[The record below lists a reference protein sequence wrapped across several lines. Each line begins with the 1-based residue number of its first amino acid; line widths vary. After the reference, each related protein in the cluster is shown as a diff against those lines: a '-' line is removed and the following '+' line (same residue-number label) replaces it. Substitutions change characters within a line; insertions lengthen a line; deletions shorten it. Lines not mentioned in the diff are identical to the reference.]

1 MITALRG
8 WLTSVIYTAMVIAVA
23 EHMAPSGGMKKIVS
37 MTGGLLLL
45 VMLVKPMNSVALD
58 FLQLPYNSY
67 AYSVEERRKELEKD
81 GLLEL
86 ERLIEQRTAAY
97 ISDKAKRLG
106 LDCQVTVR
114 CKTGEE
120 GVPYPHSVTVRG
132 AASEELRR
140 WIAEELGI
148 SAERQVFH
156 GAER

>member
-1 MITALRG
+1 MIEALRG
-8 WLTSVIYTAMVIAVA
+8 WLTSLIYTAMVIAVA
-23 EHMAPSGGMKKIVS
+23 EDMAPPGGMKKIVS
-37 MTGGLLLL
+37 MAGGLILL
-45 VMLVKPMNSVALD
+45 VMLVKPLESIELD
-58 FLQLPYNSY
+58 FLQLSYNGY
-67 AYSVEERRKELEKD
+67 VRNVEERQEELEKD

-120 GVPYPHSVTVRG
+120 GVPYPYSVTVRG
-132 AASEELRR
+132 TVSEELKR

-148 SAERQVFH
+148 STERQVFH
-156 GAER
+156 GAEG